1 MAKNLYES
9 NIRELTK
16 TIEYCFKQN
25 DKLSCL
31 ILLYSVIDI
40 MSWLSRDPHE
50 AETTKTDFIHW
61 VGEFLLPG
69 SSLECTAEELYSARC
84 SIIHAYIPEWGT
96 STNVKGDVNQINY
109 IWAKAGKS
117 ALENGAKRSSKKPVT
132 IVVNID
138 DFIHALKNAIQRFDD
153 SLSYNRALFELID
166 DRSNKFF
173 GSITKK

>member
-9 NIRELTK
+9 NIRELIK
-16 TIEYCFKQN
+16 TIEYCYREN

-40 MSWLSRDPHE
+40 MSWLSRDTHE
-50 AETTKTDFIHW
+50 AETTKTNFIRW
-61 VGEFLLPG
+61 IEEFLLPG
-69 SSLECTAEELYSARC
+69 SSLKCTADELYSARC
-84 SIIHAYIPEWGT
+84 SIIHTYIPEWGT
-96 STNVKGDVNQINY
+96 STNVKGDANKINY
-109 IWAKAGKS
+109 IWVKAGKS
-117 ALENGAKRSSKKPVT
+117 ASENRINSSSRKPVT

-166 DRSNKFF
+166 DRSKKFF

>member
-50 AETTKTDFIHW
+50 AETTKTDFIRW
-61 VGEFLLPG
+61 VEEFILPG
-69 SSLECTAEELYSARC
+69 SGLKCTAEELYSARR
-84 SIIHAYIPEWGT
+84 SIIHTYIPEWGT
-96 STNVKGDVNQINY
+96 STNVKVDTNKINY

-117 ALENGAKRSSKKPVT
+117 ALENRIKGSSRKPAT
-132 IVVNID
+132 TVVNID
-138 DFIHALKNAIQRFDD
+138 DLINALKNAIQRFDD

-166 DRSNKFF
+166 DRSKKFF